1 MRVEGLG
8 ELREIMKKLGSLE
21 PVKTGLKAG
30 AAELKREVAKEPPV
44 SRRPQ
49 AQFWSDKQRRGFFA
63 KLRSG
68 EIEVPYYRGINRKS
82 ERLRQSWTVQSRHGG
97 LTWIIGNDASYGPM
111 VKSPVEQITY
121 HKKTGWKDT
130 DQDVVKMKPKINHIV
145 KQVVDRALEGR

>member
-21 PVKTGLKAG
+21 PVKVGLKTG
-30 AAELKREVAKEPPV
+30 AAHLKGQVAKEPRV

-49 AQFWSDKQRRGFFA
+49 AQYWTDKQRRGFFA

-82 ERLRQSWTVQSRHGG
+82 ERLRQSWTVQSRRGG
-97 LTWIIGNDASYGPM
+97 LMWIIGNDASYGPL
-111 VKSPVEQITY
+111 VKDPNRQVAY
-121 HKKTGWKDT
+121 HKKTGWKNT
-130 DQDVVKMKPKINHIV
+130 DQDVEENKAKINNIV